1 MGLFNNIKDR
11 FNNAEF
17 SVAPNKKLKTISK
30 DFNSAFDL
38 DLVFYKGKRIAE
50 DSLTLKQLND
60 KTTAEVNKNS
70 SLVITLK
77 ASMLVGAAED
87 MFLNNYGTTV
97 QIKRNGKLVPNEIT
111 LGQAARGEY

>member
-30 DFNSAFDL
+30 DFKSSFEL
-38 DLVFYKGKRIAE
+38 DLVFYKGKKIAE

-60 KTTAEVNKNS
+60 KTSTEVKKNS
-70 SLVITLK
+70 EAELKLK
-77 ASMLVGAAED
+77 ASMKVEEVEKA
-87 MFLNNYGTTV
+87 FINTYGTSV
-97 QIKRNGKLVPNEIT
+97 QIKREGKLVPDKIT